1 MINLGELLLLNRVG
15 DSVPYRNGKPM
26 GVIDEYGD
34 ICVCCGSYTPEGR
47 MICLGC
53 EKGWNPKRGE

>member
-1 MINLGELLLLNRVG
+1 MNNSGELLLLNRVG

-34 ICVCCGSYTPEGR
+34 ICVCCGNDVPEGR
-47 MICLGC
+47 QVCLSC
-53 EKGWNPKRGE
+53 ERREEK